1 MKQTGLIILFM
12 AAIFLAG
19 CAPLSSAGQSSSANP
34 TGGTATL
41 PEPPQATSTPVN
53 APKMECQVVSLSP
66 TPGPTEVS
74 MFPPAQ
80 ADDWVLGSENAKLTI
95 TEYSDFQCPYC
106 ALLAQDLK
114 VLLEKHPADVRV
126 VFRHFPLPSHPLA
139 LMAASGS
146 EAAGRQ
152 GKFWEMQDAIF
163 ASQQVFS
170 GFSEEEFKSWL
181 LDQARQ
187 LGLDAEQFAA
197 DMNDQAIIDKVKT
210 SQQHGIDIGIP
221 GTPFV
226 LLNGNPYQ
234 GPRDA
239 ASFEAV
245 LGLLKLE
252 DVQYTYCPEMVID
265 PQREYTATLK
275 TEKGSIVIQ
284 LFADKAPLAANSFV
298 FLAREG
304 WLNGTT
310 FFRVLSGTIAQA
322 GDPSGLGMGNPGY
335 FFRQESND
343 LTYDKPGMVG
353 MLNMGGGYNGSQFFI
368 TLKPLSE
375 LNGNYTIVGE
385 VIDGMDVLKK
395 LTVRDPSQ
403 QLGLPS
409 GDMILSVEVK
419 EK

>member
-1 MKQTGLIILFM
+1 MRQTGLIILFI

-19 CAPLSSAGQSSSANP
+19 CAPLSSAGQASSANP

-41 PEPPQATSTPVN
+41 PEPPQTTSTPLN
-53 APKMECQVVSLSP
+53 TPKMECQVVSLSP
-66 TPGPTEVS
+66 TPGPTEAS

-80 ADDWVLGSENAKLTI
+80 KDDWVVGNENAKLTI
-95 TEYSDFQCPYC
+95 IEYSDFQCPYC

-114 VLLEKHPADVRV
+114 TLLEKYPADIRV
-126 VFRHFPLPSHPLA
+126 IFRHFPLPSHPLA
-139 LMAASGS
+139 LMAALAS

-163 ASQQVFS
+163 TSQQFFS
-170 GFSEEEFKSWL
+170 SFSEEEFKGWL
-181 LDQARQ
+181 VDQARQ
-187 LGLDAEQFAA
+187 LGLDADQFAA
-197 DMNDQAIIDKVKT
+197 DMNDQVIIDKVKT
-210 SQQHGIDIGIP
+210 AQQHGMDIGIP

-226 LLNGNPYQ
+226 LLNGTPYQ
-234 GPRDA
+234 GPRDV

-335 FFRQESND
+335 FYRQESND

-353 MLNMGGGYNGSQFFI
+353 MLNMEGGYNGSQFFI

-395 LTVRDPSQ
+395 LTVRNPSQ
-403 QLGLPS
+403 QLGLPP